1 LPDWQDHLTFKGGT
15 SLSKAWDLIQ
25 RFSEDIDL
33 VIDRPFLGIE
43 GDAAPENA
51 PSEKQRRKRV
61 EGVKV
66 RARAAIRLSRTCR
79 AVQGEALVAR
89 LAIGAV
95 RSRSPHPARP
105 PRNTPAN

>member
-1 LPDWQDHLTFKGGT
+1 MPDWQDHLTFKGGT

-51 PSEKQRRKRV
+51 PSAKQRRNRV
-61 EGVKV
+61 EGVKI
-66 RARAAIRLSRTCR
+66 RARAAIQERLLPTLAQHLATVIPQVLDWQL
-79 AVQGEALVAR
+79 AVD
-89 LAIGAV
+89 
-95 RSRSPHPARP
+95 PD
-105 PRNTPAN
+105 